1 MIAKKIDGINLNA
14 ESTKEVVKHRN
25 IDFSKL
31 GNSMLFMGPTTI
43 FFAITVL
50 IPFIYG
56 IYLTL
61 NKMDTPADPMVFSG
75 ISNYVSAVQDT
86 QFWSSLWLTLKFVL
100 ATVFFVNLVGFG
112 LAYLVTSGIKIQNSM
127 RTAYFT
133 PNLIGGLVLGYI
145 WQFVFVQSL
154 PAIGAKLGISWLK
167 LGWLGDPHMAFW
179 ALVLV
184 TIWQTSGYMMI
195 IFIAGLISIP
205 RDVIEAATIDGAG
218 PFRRLIN
225 VTLPLMVPSFV
236 ITVFLSLKNAFMV
249 YDLNFSLTNGGPY
262 NSTQM
267 VSMHVVNKAFVEANY
282 GTGQAEAIILF
293 VIVAIV
299 TGIQVY
305 TSKKMEV
312 EA

>member
-1 MIAKKIDGINLNA
+1 M
-14 ESTKEVVKHRN
+14 KHRKN
-25 IDFSKL
+25 SL
-31 GNSMLFMGPTTI
+31 ANWGNAMLFLGPTTI

-50 IPFIYG
+50 IPFVYG

-61 NKMDTPADPMVFSG
+61 NKMDTPSDPMVFAG
-75 ISNYVSAVQDT
+75 LTNYFNAFKDAN
-86 QFWSSLWLTLKFVL
+86 FWSSLWLTMKFVV

-112 LAYLVTSGIKIQNSM
+112 LAYLVTSGIRIQNSM

-154 PAIGAKLGISWLK
+154 PALGTKLGISWLK

-205 RDVIEAATIDGAG
+205 KDLIEAAKIDGAG

-236 ITVFLSLKNAFMV
+236 VTIFLSLKNAFMV
-249 YDLNFSLTNGGPY
+249 YDLNFSLTKGGPF
-262 NSTQM
+262 NSTMM
-267 VSMHVVNKAFVEANY
+267 VSMHVVNKAFVESNY
-282 GTGQAEAIILF
+282 GVGQAEAIILF
-293 VIVAIV
+293 IIVAIV
-299 TGIQVY
+299 TGIQVSS
-305 TSKKMEV
+305 SKRLEV

>member
-1 MIAKKIDGINLNA
+1 MKNRKKSLANW
-14 ESTKEVVKHRN
+14 
-25 IDFSKL
+25 
-31 GNSMLFMGPTTI
+31 GNSFLFLGPTTI

-50 IPFIYG
+50 IPFVYG
-56 IYLTL
+56 VYLTL
-61 NKMDTPADPMVFSG
+61 NKMDTPTDPMVFSG
-75 ISNYVSAVQDT
+75 LLNYVNAVQDT
-86 QFWSSLWLTLKFVL
+86 QFWSSLWLTIKFVI
-100 ATVFFVNLVGFG
+100 ATVFLVNLVGFG

-133 PNLIGGLVLGYI
+133 PNLIGGLLLGYI
-145 WQFVFVQSL
+145 WQFVFVQTL
-154 PAIGAKLGISWLK
+154 PAFGEKFGIEWLK
-167 LGWLGDPHMAFW
+167 LGWLGDPHMSFW

-205 RDVIEAATIDGAG
+205 KDLIEAATIDGAG
-218 PFRRLIN
+218 PFRRLVS

-236 ITVFLSLKNAFMV
+236 VTIFLSLKNAFMV
-249 YDLNFSLTNGGPY
+249 YDLNFSLTKGGPY
-262 NSTQM
+262 NSTEM
-267 VSMHVVNKAFVEANY
+267 VSMHVVNKAFVQANY

-293 VIVAIV
+293 IIVAVV

-305 TSKKMEV
+305 SSKKMEV

>member
-1 MIAKKIDGINLNA
+1 MKNRKKTLAN
-14 ESTKEVVKHRN
+14 
-25 IDFSKL
+25 L
-31 GNSMLFMGPTTI
+31 GNSMLFIGPTTV

-61 NKMDTPADPMVFSG
+61 NKMDNPTDPMVFSG
-75 ISNYVSAVQDT
+75 LTNYINAIKDFD
-86 QFWSSLWLTLKFVL
+86 FWSSLWLTLKFVL
-100 ATVFFVNLVGFG
+100 ATVFLVNLVGFG
-112 LAYLVTSGIKIQNSM
+112 LAFLVTSGIKIQNSM

-154 PAIGAKLGISWLK
+154 PALGGKLGIQWLK

-179 ALVLV
+179 SLVLV

-205 RDVIEAATIDGAG
+205 KDLIEAAKIDGAG
-218 PFRRLIN
+218 PFRRLLN
-225 VTLPLMVPSFV
+225 VTIPLMVPSFV
-236 ITVFLSLKNAFMV
+236 VTIFLSLKNAFMV
-249 YDLNFSLTNGGPY
+249 YDLNFSLTKGGPF
-262 NSTQM
+262 NSTTM
-267 VSMHVVNKAFVEANY
+267 VSMHVVNKAFVESNY

-293 VIVAIV
+293 IIVAVV

-305 TSKKMEV
+305 SSKKLEV